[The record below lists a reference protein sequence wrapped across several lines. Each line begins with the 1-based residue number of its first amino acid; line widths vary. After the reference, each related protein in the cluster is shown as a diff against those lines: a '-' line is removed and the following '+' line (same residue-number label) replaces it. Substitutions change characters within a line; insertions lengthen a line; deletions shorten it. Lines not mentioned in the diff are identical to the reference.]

1 MDYLV
6 TECWVI
12 TVGRWWRWCSRCLR
26 AKLNA
31 HLISQG
37 SQTRVCFQLLQATRL
52 PLKRHI
58 WRRWWCFFGLQSD
71 ADDGVQVDL
80 LDFDMDG
87 IGMGGF
93 ESSTKWVSSE
103 SMFPTLHVG
112 EGAVYT
118 SSSPIPTSLHIIS
131 CQHTAASD
139 DIHINNCNFISVKI
153 YKISLKMN
161 QIEVRPV
168 HTSLQESFPLNWM
181 FLESGLNVCL
191 YNVCL

>member
-1 MDYLV
+1 MVEEWLRSRMFVFY
-6 TECWVI
+6 I
-12 TVGRWWRWCSRCLR
+12 TVRRWRRWCPRCLR
-26 AKLNA
+26 AKMNA

-58 WRRWWCFFGLQSD
+58 WQGWWFLEVVIRYG
-71 ADDGVQVDL
+71 DDGVQVDL

-103 SMFPTLHVG
+103 SMFPTPHVG

-131 CQHTAASD
+131 CQHTAASH
-139 DIHINNCNFISVKI
+139 DIHINNCMTNFS
-153 YKISLKMN
+153 
-161 QIEVRPV
+161 
-168 HTSLQESFPLNWM
+168 
-181 FLESGLNVCL
+181 
-191 YNVCL
+191 